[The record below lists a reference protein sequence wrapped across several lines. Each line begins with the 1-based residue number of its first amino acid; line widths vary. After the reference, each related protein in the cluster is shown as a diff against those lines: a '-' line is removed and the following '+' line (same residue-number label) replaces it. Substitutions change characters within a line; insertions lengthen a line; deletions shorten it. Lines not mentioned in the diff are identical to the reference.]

1 MVLIEAFIKP
11 FKLDDLKD
19 ALDELGTGGIT
30 VTEVMQQTESR
41 SRGRSFNALGPAADL
56 MPKIKVEIA
65 APRQMCQRIIEA
77 ICLHGSSGKTEDGR
91 IVVRL
96 IQAAV
101 RIRTGERDHDAVSL

>member
-19 ALDELGTGGIT
+19 ALDELGAGGIT
-30 VTEVMQQTESR
+30 VTEVMQQTEPR
-41 SRGRSFNALGPAADL
+41 SRGRSFGALGPAGDL

-65 APRQMCQRIIEA
+65 APRQMGQGIIEA
-77 ICLHGSSGKTEDGR
+77 ICLHGSSGKSEDGR
-91 IVVRL
+91 IVVRF
-96 IQAAV
+96 IQTAV